1 MSNYTNNASEKTHSN
16 ISNIYINI
24 LYITTDNCMMV
35 ILFIQKLILEID
47 KDNTMYKF
55 YKKR

>member
-35 ILFIQKLILEID
+35 ILFIQKLILIL
-47 KDNTMYKF
+47 
-55 YKKR
+55 